1 MVEDLPDG
9 CELVSRRFHVALELI
24 AQGSQFRLLGRQL
37 PSTALQVVRPGDRR
51 LQLVQLGLGRRQS
64 IA

>member
-51 LQLVQLGLGRRQS
+51 LQLV
-64 IA
+64 